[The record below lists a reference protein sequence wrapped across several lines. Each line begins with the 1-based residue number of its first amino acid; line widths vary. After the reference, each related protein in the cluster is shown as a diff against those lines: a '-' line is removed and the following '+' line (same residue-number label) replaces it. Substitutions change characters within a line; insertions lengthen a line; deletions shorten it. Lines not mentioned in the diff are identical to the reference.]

1 MNYQFDKYGLI
12 DPTQLRLA
20 IDVYLETHG
29 KLSSSE
35 RMQSVIRSYIINGQ
49 SIEEIAKSMNVTRE
63 RIRQILAKVQR
74 KLGVK
79 SPLAEEHIYGALT
92 LEEWKDMKQ
101 MDNLE
106 ENIRTHLKVYGVKEE
121 DIESLTRLIFISL
134 RGWFQDKSFMYES
147 EEL

>member
-35 RMQSVIRSYIINGQ
+35 RMQSVIRSYINGQ